1 MYTHTDPT
9 TSTVMYTQ
17 IITKYVPASMKTR
30 HIDKTHNLQVLSLTS
45 HLKNVHEAI

>member
-17 IITKYVPASMKTR
+17 IITKYVPASIKNTP
-30 HIDKTHNLQVLSLTS
+30 DSL
-45 HLKNVHEAI
+45 LKNVHEAI